1 MKLPK
6 YIACIASYYDVNSEE
21 ISMRS
26 IVITRTKDD
35 VVMVS
40 RCFDLNNYTD
50 DDACEEIDNIVGFFK
65 EKYENVDVVFGENPI
80 KLDRTGK
87 QFTIRM
93 ITASDYRRIMK
104 VKEKDP
110 YGMYGLT

>member
-6 YIACIASYYDVNSEE
+6 YIACIASYYDVNPEE

-26 IVITRTKDD
+26 IVITRSKDD

-40 RCFDLNNYTD
+40 RCFSMSDYTD
-50 DDACEEIDNIVGFFK
+50 DDACEEIDAIVGDFK
-65 EKYENVDVVFGENPI
+65 EKYGTADVVFGENPI

-87 QFTIRM
+87 QLTIRM

-104 VKEKDP
+104 VREKDP

>member
-6 YIACIASYYDVNSEE
+6 YIACIASYYDVNPEE

-26 IVITRTKDD
+26 IVITRSKDD
-35 VVMVS
+35 AVMVS
-40 RCFDLNNYTD
+40 RCFSMSDYTD
-50 DDACEEIDNIVGFFK
+50 DDACEEIDAIVGDFK
-65 EKYENVDVVFGENPI
+65 EKYGTADVVFGENPI

-87 QFTIRM
+87 QLTIRM

-104 VKEKDP
+104 VREQDP